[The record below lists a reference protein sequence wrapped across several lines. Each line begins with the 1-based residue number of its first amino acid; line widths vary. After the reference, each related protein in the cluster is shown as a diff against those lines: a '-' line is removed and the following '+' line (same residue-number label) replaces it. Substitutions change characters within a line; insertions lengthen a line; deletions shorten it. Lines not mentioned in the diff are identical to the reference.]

1 MRHGVNLIK
10 AVLALGLAT
19 FLTGANASEG
29 SNTSK
34 NALEYLKS
42 MGVSVQ
48 AMNQN
53 SALEGLNLKTA
64 LTDNGLVY
72 FDEEKDIFFTRTKPL
87 KRIGDQL
94 DFVDR
99 AFFDQYLS
107 QLPNTIDVIAPNEK
121 LVAYMFTDTSC
132 SWCKKVHH
140 NLDAYTKAGITLKFL
155 PFPRKGL
162 ESPEAKQMAGIH
174 ESESPIDALQAAF
187 DGKYVDS
194 MPVNETVERQYKSGV
209 GMGVS
214 GTPSF
219 VINGY
224 MFEGYMT
231 PEQLI
236 KNFAE

>member
-1 MRHGVNLIK
+1 MRHGVNFSK
-10 AVLALGLAT
+10 AVLALGLVT
-19 FLTGANASEG
+19 FLTGANASE
-29 SNTSK
+29 
-34 NALEYLKS
+34 NALEYLEK
-42 MGVSVQ
+42 MDIDVQ
-48 AMNQN
+48 AINQN
-53 SALEGLNLKTA
+53 AALEGLNLKTA
-64 LTDNGLVY
+64 LTDQGLVY
-72 FDEEKDIFFTRTKPL
+72 FDEEKGIFFARTKPL
-87 KRIGDQL
+87 KRVGDQL
-94 DFVDR
+94 DFADR

-107 QLPNTIDVIAPNEK
+107 QLPNTIDVKAPNEK

-132 SWCKKVHH
+132 SWCQKVHH
-140 NLDAYTKAGITLKFL
+140 NLDAYTKAGVTLKFL

-162 ESPEAKQMAGIH
+162 DSPEAKQMAGIH

-187 DGKYVDS
+187 NGKYVQP

-224 MFEGYMT
+224 VFEGYMT
-231 PEQLI
+231 PDQLI